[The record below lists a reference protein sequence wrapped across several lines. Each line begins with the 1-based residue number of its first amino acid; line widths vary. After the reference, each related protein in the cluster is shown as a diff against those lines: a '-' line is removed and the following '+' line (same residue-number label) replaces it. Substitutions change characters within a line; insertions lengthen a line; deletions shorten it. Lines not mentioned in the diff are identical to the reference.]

1 MSQERKEI
9 LCLFDVDGT
18 VTLPRQVGNRFSL
31 FFKVFSFNVPVPDRR
46 KNITS
51 EQFID
56 EMCSHLIQVIT
67 NEMKEFLSRLQTK
80 VDIGMVGG
88 SDYAKAQEQLGGG
101 EGLS

>member
-1 MSQERKEI
+1 
-9 LCLFDVDGT
+9 
-18 VTLPRQVGNRFSL
+18 
-31 FFKVFSFNVPVPDRR
+31 
-46 KNITS
+46 
-51 EQFID
+51 
-56 EMCSHLIQVIT
+56 MCSHLIQVIT